1 MKKIILLAAA
11 CAFALT
17 SCRNNAEEHA
27 HSHDHAHE
35 HTHEQAHEHHH
46 AEHSHEEHGAHE
58 HEHEVAHNHEGH
70 EHGHAEH
77 NHAAAEHPVQVSV
90 YTDSWEIYAELDPL
104 AEGEHSHILTHV
116 TNLADFSPAS
126 EGEVTATL
134 SVGGHS
140 DSQTL
145 HFHEAGMLNFSL
157 TPESCGEGLITF
169 SFQGMEASAPV
180 KVHHSKAEAEDAA
193 IHAFATSSNGVNFTK
208 EQSWKIDF
216 ATEAARLEP
225 FGQVIKAVGQIL
237 PNQAEE
243 QVVIA
248 KATGIVNI
256 SSPVLPGMSV
266 KAGQALMSIENSGL
280 AESNMDVQYIEAKA
294 EFERARDEFAR
305 KKKLA
310 AGRIVSQSELDQA
323 KAEFERAKAVYEN
336 LDKNYQDGKFS
347 AISDISGYVTDVL
360 VSNGEFVQTGQ
371 VLATVSSS
379 QKLLVQAK
387 VQPKWFRALQNI
399 SGANIRFSDDEHT
412 YGLEE
417 LGGRLVS
424 VAKASSTAS
433 PLLPVTFEIRNSS
446 KLLPGSFADIYIK
459 TLSNSEA
466 VTVANGAIV
475 EEMGNYFVYKQ
486 LTPELFEKTQ
496 VSIGGTDGQR
506 TEITSG
512 LEAGE
517 RVVSRG
523 AIIVKLAQAAG
534 GLDAHSGHVH

>member
-17 SCRNNAEEHA
+17 SCRNNADEHA
-27 HSHDHAHE
+27 HSHEHEHEHAHE
-35 HTHEQAHEHHH
+35 QVHEQAHEQAHEHHH
-46 AEHSHEEHGAHE
+46 DHAGHSHEEHGHD
-58 HEHEVAHNHEGH
+58 
-70 EHGHAEH
+70 
-77 NHAAAEHPVQVSV
+77 HAAAEHPVQVSV

-169 SFQGMEASAPV
+169 SFQGMEASAPI

-323 KAEFERAKAVYEN
+323 KAEFERAKAVFEN
-336 LDKNYQDGKFS
+336 LDKNYHGGKFS

-506 TEITSG
+506 TEIISG